1 MAKPLNFVLIGRS
14 GSGKGT
20 QAKLLMKEFKNL
32 YYISSGDLF
41 RNLAKTDSDVAE
53 KMSKVIKEGGLPP
66 DNLATALWTHEISHN
81 VRKDQGILADG
92 LPRRLHEAENLDQFL
107 EFLGRKEQTFFIL
120 VDISKEEAYDRL
132 NKRRICEK
140 CGRLI
145 PWVGEFK
152 ELKVCD
158 KCGGE
163 LFTRPDDTPEAINN
177 RLNYYEENVSLVV
190 EYYEKQ
196 DKLRKIDGEQSIED
210 VFKDI
215 LKAIK

>member
-132 NKRRICEK
+132 TKRRICEK